1 MSTLM
6 YTYDLRTGA
15 FAGSRPAQIV
25 GGKELTECAN
35 ATPVAPPADVAAG
48 HAARWTGDAWEVVE
62 DHRRHMDSKGGK
74 RGGTPYWMP
83 DEGDDWQSSP
93 RYMEALGPLPA
104 GAVTVRPEQPAPTL
118 AEAKAEAAG
127 KVDAATSAAIL
138 ASFDYETDPGTGTPE
153 KLHFSYDSFDQQNF
167 SDSAIAMQLGAA
179 TASDAI
185 PTSTPWNAYRNYTPE
200 TGGEL
205 VVLQLTAASFLPL
218 YAAALTH
225 KATKMAEGSARKA
238 LVESADSVEAVQALL
253 ARWEL

>member
-1 MSTLM
+1 MIDKQFFTDKTGRKFDISTVYFRKDGSFVLSM
-6 YTYDLRTGA
+6 ISPSFGTIPFHVPNEGEYAAIHTEISHWREQGHESHFIPEPEPDPIIPDL
-15 FAGSRPAQIV
+15 
-25 GGKELTECAN
+25 
-35 ATPVAPPADVAAG
+35 AP
-48 HAARWTGDAWEVVE
+48 EYE
-62 DHRRHMDSKGGK
+62 
-74 RGGTPYWMP
+74 
-83 DEGDDWQSSP
+83 
-93 RYMEALGPLPA
+93 
-104 GAVTVRPEQPAPTL
+104 
-118 AEAKAEAAG
+118 AEAAWAEYNSLPNV
-127 KVDAATSAAIL
+127 KKRTLLMIDAATSAAIL
-138 ASFDYETDPGTGTPE
+138 AGFDYETDPGTGTPE

-225 KATKMAEGSARKA
+225 KVAKMAEGSARKA